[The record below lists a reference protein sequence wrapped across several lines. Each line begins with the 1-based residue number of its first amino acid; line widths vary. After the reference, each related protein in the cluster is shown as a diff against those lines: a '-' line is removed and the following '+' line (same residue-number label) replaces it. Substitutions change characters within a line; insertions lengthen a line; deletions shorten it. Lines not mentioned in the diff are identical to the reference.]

1 MMEHYVAIILVAI
14 GTYLARFL
22 PIYFNERFKRLKG
35 IDEFLTYSSTALI
48 SALFVTSLLSFP
60 VKLKNISISIVA
72 LAFVFVSYKKW
83 KNLGFSVLIGVTA
96 HILLSFLLNC
106 IVCAV

>member
-1 MMEHYVAIILVAI
+1 MIEHYVAIILVAI

-48 SALFVTSLLSFP
+48 SALFITSLVSFP
-60 VKLKNISISIVA
+60 VELKNTSISIVA

-83 KNLGFSVLIGVTA
+83 KNLGFSVLIGVMA
-96 HILLSFLLNC
+96 HLLLYH
-106 IVCAV
+106 IIP

>member
-22 PIYFNERFKRLKG
+22 PIYFNEKFKRFKG

-48 SALFVTSLLSFP
+48 SALFTTR
-60 VKLKNISISIVA
+60 
-72 LAFVFVSYKKW
+72 SYH
-83 KNLGFSVLIGVTA
+83 FQ
-96 HILLSFLLNC
+96 LN
-106 IVCAV
+106 

>member
-1 MMEHYVAIILVAI
+1 MAIILVAI

-22 PIYFNERFKRLKG
+22 PIYFNERFKKLNCV
-35 IDEFLTYSSTALI
+35 DEFLTYSSTALI

-83 KNLGFSVLIGVTA
+83 KNLGFSVLIGVIV
-96 HILLSFLLNC
+96 HLLVSSV
-106 IVCAV
+106 IAAG

>member
-1 MMEHYVAIILVAI
+1 MAIILVAI

-60 VKLKNISISIVA
+60 VELKNTSISIVA

-83 KNLGFSVLIGVTA
+83 KNLGFSVLIGVIV
-96 HILLSFLLNC
+96 HLLISSV
-106 IVCAV
+106 IAAG